1 MSTMKIEINADTY
14 FASLAALRQLHTIA
28 PDRRYMGA
36 LVDLQAAALKEVD
49 REIAAVTDPPHT
61 PALLRKQAG

>member
-1 MSTMKIEINADTY
+1 MTIQIEPDTY
-14 FASLAALRQLHTIA
+14 FTCLAALREQHKLQ

-36 LVDLQAAALKEVD
+36 LSDLHAAALKEVD
-49 REIAAVTDPPHT
+49 REIASVAEPPRT